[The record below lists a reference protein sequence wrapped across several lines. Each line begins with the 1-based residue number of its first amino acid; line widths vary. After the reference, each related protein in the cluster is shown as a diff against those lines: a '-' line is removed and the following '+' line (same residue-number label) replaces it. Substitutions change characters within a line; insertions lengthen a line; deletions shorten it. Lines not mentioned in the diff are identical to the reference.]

1 MRGSRIVLVFIL
13 LVGWVRFRRNGGGS
27 GGGVGVEDTARGAM
41 EMLEKMRNDVQYISI

>member
-1 MRGSRIVLVFIL
+1 MRKSRIAFVFIL
-13 LVGWVRFRRNGGGS
+13 LVGWAGLRRSGGGS